1 MSPRQPTPE
10 TEDSE
15 TPAKD
20 RPGEIHRDEQRD
32 DRGIVYHGD
41 DWDKAEAENDRGMV
55 SDVGDD
61 EPTQDFA
68 DDIDDDDVE
77 GHGERD
83 EPDDDVK

>member
-15 TPAKD
+15 TSAKD

-41 DWDKAEAENDRGMV
+41 DWDKADEENERGLA
-55 SDVGDD
+55 SDEEITQKFGED
-61 EPTQDFA
+61 EEDE
-68 DDIDDDDVE
+68 DVE
-77 GHGERD
+77 GHRERD
-83 EPDDDVK
+83 VPDDDVK